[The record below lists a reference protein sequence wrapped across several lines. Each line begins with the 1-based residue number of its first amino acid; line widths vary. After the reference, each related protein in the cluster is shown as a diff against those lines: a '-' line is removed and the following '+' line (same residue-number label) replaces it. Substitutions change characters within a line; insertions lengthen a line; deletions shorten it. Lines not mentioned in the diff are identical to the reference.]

1 MRLDPF
7 TDLIFYRLVR
17 ADSDPFTDLI
27 RRDPFTDLIS
37 KRFLIRP
44 IYRLN
49 RPSSDPFTDLFR
61 EPDPLTDLHTTP
73 FTDLIRLH
81 SN

>member
-7 TDLIFYRLVR
+7 TDLILYRLVR
-17 ADSDPFTDLI
+17 ADPDPITDLI
-27 RRDPFTDLIS
+27 RRHPFTDLIS

-49 RPSSDPFTDLFR
+49 RPTPTPFTDLLQ
-61 EPDPLTDLHTTP
+61 EPDPLTDLHTAP
-73 FTDLIRLH
+73 ITDLIRLH